1 MEVIGIHKEDSNLR
15 IACISQVKGEVSI
28 EFLEKQRDAFFSKK
42 DPYIVTGIE
51 GQDLLL
57 RRLKTP
63 LKKQRALHKTLPFQ
77 LEALIPYQL
86 DEVVVKPIYIPNGD
100 ETEALFFTVSKK
112 NLENHISSHED
123 EGLSPEWVSAVPMA
137 LSRFASFTCPE
148 HSTLVVFHIG
158 LTKIQIVSQREGKI
172 LSHLTLHMGS
182 IDLGK
187 GMDQKVVAKLK
198 REVDR
203 ALCFLA
209 HKEERT
215 EDRQVLFCGEMSSE
229 IEALLSKDQ
238 GLISVHGEG
247 RGGFSWDMVRP
258 FAIPI
263 GLALDSLKND
273 QMSIQFRQGDYVSKQ
288 CMQTLKRKVLCGICI
303 AAALFL
309 FTTIASELFFS
320 KKERTLLGHVE
331 SLVERYEEDLPK
343 LRHIAAKGNL
353 KEVMEDI
360 HHVLRTT
367 KGKENYFASPPLV
380 SNLLAFLSA
389 HLLLEDIELTQID
402 YELKKYPTTEKPKE
416 VYLPKVRVSF
426 TTPVAKKARAFHD
439 AIVENESIVNG
450 SEEIDWKRNDDQYEI
465 AFYLHT

>member
-1 MEVIGIHKEDSNLR
+1 MEVIGIHKEDSNIR
-15 IACISQVKGEVSI
+15 IACISQVNGEVSI
-28 EFLEKQRDAFFSKK
+28 EFLEKQGDAFFSKK

-86 DEVVVKPIYIPNGD
+86 DEVVVKPIYIPSSE

-112 NLENHISSHED
+112 NLESHISSHQE
-123 EGLSPEWVSAVPMA
+123 EGFSPEWVSAIPMA

-148 HSTLVVFHIG
+148 SSTLVVFHIG

-187 GMDQKVVAKLK
+187 GMNQKAVAKLK

-209 HKEERT
+209 HKEEGS
-215 EDRQVLFCGEMSSE
+215 EDRKVLFCGEMSAE
-229 IEALLSKDQ
+229 IEALLSKEQ
-238 GLISVHGEG
+238 GLVPVHGDG

-258 FAIPI
+258 FAIPV

-273 QMSIQFRQGDYVSKQ
+273 QMSIQFLQGDYVSKR
-288 CMQTLKRKVLCGICI
+288 CMQTLKRKMLRGMCV

-309 FTTIASELFFS
+309 TATIASQLFFS
-320 KKERTLLGHVE
+320 KKEKILLEHVE
-331 SLVERYEEDLPK
+331 SLAERYEEDLPK
-343 LRHIAAKGNL
+343 LHHIDKKGNL

-360 HHVLRTT
+360 HHVLRAT

-380 SNLLAFLSA
+380 SDLLAFLST
-389 HLLLEDIELTQID
+389 HPLLEDIELTQID
-402 YELKKYPTTEKPKE
+402 YELKKYPTIEKPKE

-439 AIVENESIVNG
+439 AIVENEAIVNG
-450 SEEIDWKRNDDQYEI
+450 SEEIDWKRNDDHYEI
-465 AFYLHT
+465 AFYLRT

>member
-15 IACISQVKGEVSI
+15 IACISQVSGEVSI
-28 EFLEKQRDAFFSKK
+28 EFLEKQRDVFFSKK

-77 LEALIPYQL
+77 VEALIPYQL

-112 NLENHISSHED
+112 NLENHISSYEK

-187 GMDQKVVAKLK
+187 GIDQKVVAKLK

-209 HKEERT
+209 HKEKRT
-215 EDRQVLFCGEMSSE
+215 EDRHVLFCGEISSE

-320 KKERTLLGHVE
+320 KKEKTLLGHVE
-331 SLVERYEEDLPK
+331 SLVERYEEDIPK

-353 KEVMEDI
+353 KEVIEDI

-367 KGKENYFASPPLV
+367 QGKENYFASPPLV
-380 SNLLAFLSA
+380 SNLLAFLST
-389 HLLLEDIELTQID
+389 HPLLEDVELTQID

-450 SEEIDWKRNDDQYEI
+450 SGEIDWKRNDDHYEI
-465 AFYLHT
+465 AFYLRT